1 MQTYH
6 YLINNANF
14 ESFIKV
20 IKVDA
25 ETGNTIPY
33 AGAGFQIYRPDGP
46 LVTMTFTYPEVTTID
61 TFYTNDEGMLIT
73 PEKLE
78 YGMGYS
84 LVEVSAPYGYVL
96 NSEPV
101 SFDVTE
107 DNSTEEGAVEVVEVR
122 LGNYAQ
128 KGVIRIYKTGEV
140 FATVNEADGHYQP
153 VYEVRGLA
161 GATYEITAAEDIV
174 TPDGTQ
180 RYAAGEV
187 VDTVTTGEDGYA
199 ESRALYLGKYEIRE
213 TAAPYGMILNTEV
226 HTAELVYAGQEIEIT
241 ETSASFCNDRQ
252 KVQITLTKVLEQNN
266 QFGIGSGNELSAVT
280 FGFYAAEDLT
290 AADGSVIPADG
301 LIEILSVDENGKAVV
316 KADLPLGSYYLKEL
330 STDAHYLLNDEKY
343 PVVFDYAGE
352 DVEVVELQANDGN
365 AIGNELIYGS
375 VSGMK
380 KGENG
385 TGLAG
390 ALIGLF
396 YTDSETPI
404 MTVTSAEDGSF
415 GFKDR

>member
-1 MQTYH
+1 M
-6 YLINNANF
+6 
-14 ESFIKV
+14 
-20 IKVDA
+20 
-25 ETGNTIPY
+25 
-33 AGAGFQIYRPDGP
+33 
-46 LVTMTFTYPEVTTID
+46 
-61 TFYTNDEGMLIT
+61 
-73 PEKLE
+73 
-78 YGMGYS
+78 
-84 LVEVSAPYGYVL
+84 
-96 NSEPV
+96 
-101 SFDVTE
+101 
-107 DNSTEEGAVEVVEVR
+107 
-122 LGNYAQ
+122 
-128 KGVIRIYKTGEV
+128 
-140 FATVNEADGHYQP
+140 
-153 VYEVRGLA
+153 
-161 GATYEITAAEDIV
+161 
-174 TPDGTQ
+174 
-180 RYAAGEV
+180 
-187 VDTVTTGEDGYA
+187 
-199 ESRALYLGKYEIRE
+199 
-213 TAAPYGMILNTEV
+213 
-226 HTAELVYAGQEIEIT
+226 
-241 ETSASFCNDRQ
+241 
-252 KVQITLTKVLEQNN
+252 
-266 QFGIGSGNELSAVT
+266 
-280 FGFYAAEDLT
+280 T